1 MGAEGAWPVHPVEPG
16 LRLRVVREMAPL
28 PPSLDSVVE
37 RHWAAACA
45 RRPLFN
51 GRVFSADVIGAGVIE
66 GHWTEYR
73 RVVAQMADV
82 ALRAVLGVRSLAVCG
97 VICGPDG
104 VAVGRR
110 EARSAYQQGL
120 WQMPPAGSVDQGSGD
135 GDGDGASWRM
145 ALMAE
150 LREEMGMGAEHV
162 LGLRLLCVVEHPT
175 GVLDLGVRI
184 DTGLDRDALLRCHA
198 AAPDQEYDR
207 MMVVPPGEM
216 AARVA
221 AEGGVLV
228 PSAMPFLRLAPG

>member
-1 MGAEGAWPVHPVEPG
+1 MPALSPA
-16 LRLRVVREMAPL
+16 
-28 PPSLDSVVE
+28 LDAAVE
-37 RHWAAACA
+37 RHWATACA

-51 GRVFSADVIGAGVIE
+51 GRVFSADVIGEEIIE

-73 RVVAQMADV
+73 RVVAQMAEPGLRS
-82 ALRAVLGVRSLAVCG
+82 ALFVRSLAVCG
-97 VICGPDG
+97 VVCGPDG

-120 WQMPPAGSVDQGSGD
+120 WQMPPAGSVDQGAAED
-135 GDGDGASWRM
+135 GGASWQT

-150 LREEMGMGAEHV
+150 LREELGMGAEHV
-162 LGLRLLCVVEHPT
+162 LGLRPLCVVEHPT

-184 DTGLDRDALLRCHA
+184 DTGLGREALLRCHA

-207 MMVVPPGEM
+207 MLVVPPGEL

-221 AEGGVLV
+221 AEGGVPV
-228 PSAMPFLRLAPG
+228 PSAAHFLRLAFPG

>member
-1 MGAEGAWPVHPVEPG
+1 MPG
-16 LRLRVVREMAPL
+16 LPAA
-28 PPSLDSVVE
+28 LDAEVE

-73 RVVAQMADV
+73 RVVAQMADPG
-82 ALRAVLGVRSLAVCG
+82 LRAMLGVRSLAVCG
-97 VICGPDG
+97 VVHGPDG

-120 WQMPPAGSVDQGSGD
+120 WQMPPAGSVDQGAADEG
-135 GDGDGASWRM
+135 GASWQA

-150 LREEMGMGAEHV
+150 LQEEMGMGAAHV
-162 LGLRLLCVVEHPT
+162 LGMRPLCVVEHPT

-184 DTGLDRDALLRCHA
+184 DTGLGRDALLRCHA

-207 MMVVPPGEM
+207 MLVVPPGEVL
-216 AARVA
+216 ARVA
-221 AEGGVLV
+221 AEGGVPV
-228 PSAMPFLRLAPG
+228 PSMRPFLERAFG

>member
-1 MGAEGAWPVHPVEPG
+1 MVESG
-16 LRLRVVREMAPL
+16 LRLLAVREMPALSPA
-28 PPSLDSVVE
+28 LDAVVE

-51 GRVFSADVIGAGVIE
+51 GRVFSADVIEPDVIL

-73 RVVAQMADV
+73 RVVAQMADTGLC
-82 ALRAVLGVRSLAVCG
+82 AALGVRSLAVCG
-97 VICGPDG
+97 VVCGPDG

-120 WQMPPAGSVDQGSGD
+120 WQMPPAGSVDLSASEGGTAESG
-135 GDGDGASWRM
+135 GASWRV
-145 ALMAE
+145 ALNAE

-162 LGLRLLCVVEHPT
+162 LGMRPLCVVEHPT

-184 DTGLDRDALLRCHA
+184 DTGLGREALLRCHA
-198 AAPDQEYDR
+198 EAPDQEYDR
-207 MMVVPPGEM
+207 MLVVPPGEM

-228 PSAMPFLRLAPG
+228 PSAAPFLRLAFR